1 MAEAKSKIRFYK
13 YVTPPKDAGATISV
27 GNKTI
32 AGSNFSATIN
42 AVNSLGATVNS
53 IAVALQGQRQGQQLA
68 QAQAD
73 RRAQLQ
79 RDRNRENKLE
89 GKGTKAK
96 EVVGAVV
103 KGGASFL
110 ESLFKFLKDFL
121 IFTALDWLADPK
133 NRERIEKTLERIGK
147 VFKWIKNTFEWV
159 ANWIGENWEKT
170 FGEDKTWQERLEGA
184 SGLLLGAGAAL
195 LGLAFLKNPVGT
207 IANFVKILS
216 TVGKGI
222 LNIGKA
228 LGGSALGQVAMG
240 ATQGYFAY
248 QDVMANYD
256 GPEEDRVAAARGA
269 ATGATAGAVGL
280 GMLGNKIA
288 GPLGGIIGNALGGFL
303 GKEAGKFLGPI
314 VGDFFNTMQDVFGG
328 IMSFLEE
335 TFKPVGDALE
345 ELFVQMGPAIE
356 KLTNFIK
363 PHLPKLKELA
373 TFIGKIAFGPLILL
387 MKGITN
393 LLKMI
398 NGGKAED
405 PNSSSNPES
414 TDEKSAGGIFK
425 MPPLLSKGGW
435 ISGPQSGYP
444 VSMDGGKSV
453 SFIGHGTEYV
463 AKRSS
468 GGFVIPFDTPHTRRD
483 PGLTQRRMTEAK
495 SYGYQTPEFSIGG
508 KFDYAGAFAPTFNK
522 TVNMPSP
529 TYSKLPERSIGGF
542 IKSVAGAAGAAFGGP
557 SVTAAMG
564 MLGNV
569 AGAAQKL
576 TTAAMPAIAS
586 VIPGGKL
593 TGQFLSDALSKVKT
607 AAAEVKAGNM
617 EEAVK
622 TIVAEAIV
630 LPTATSQ
637 TGSAG
642 GEGTPVP
649 IPSAENPATDFLKS
663 RFGSFAELANP
674 LSNFF

>member
-32 AGSNFSATIN
+32 AGSNFTATIN

-53 IAVALQGQRQGQQLA
+53 IAVALQGQRAAQQTA

-79 RDRNRENKLE
+79 RDRQREGRLE
-89 GKGTKAK
+89 STKGKAK
-96 EVVGAVV
+96 EIVGGVV

-110 ESLFKFLKDFL
+110 ENLLKFLKDFL
-121 IFTALDWLADPK
+121 IFTALDWLSDPA
-133 NRERIEKTLERIGK
+133 NRERIQKVVDGIGNFFNWMRDTFNW
-147 VFKWIKNTFEWV
+147 VTEWIS
-159 ANWIGENWEKT
+159 ENWEKT
-170 FGEDKTWQERLEGA
+170 FGEDKTWRERLEGA

-195 LGLAFLKNPVGT
+195 LGLAFLKDPIGT
-207 IANFVKILS
+207 IANFTKIIT

-228 LGGSALGQVAMG
+228 LGGTALGQVAMG

-248 QDVMANYD
+248 QDVMENYD

-269 ATGATAGAVGL
+269 AVGATTGAVGL

-314 VGDFFNTMQDVFGG
+314 VGDFFKTMQDVFGN

-335 TFKPVGDALE
+335 TFKPVGEALE
-345 ELFVQMGPAIE
+345 QLFVEMGPAID
-356 KLTNFIK
+356 KLTQFIK
-363 PHLPKLKELA
+363 PHLPKLKEIA
-373 TFIGKIAFGPLILL
+373 EFIGKIAFQPLILL
-387 MKGITN
+387 LKGVTN
-393 LLKMI
+393 LLKLV

-405 PNSSSNPES
+405 PTNKAEPTE
-414 TDEKSAGGIFK
+414 EKSAGGLFR

-463 AKRSS
+463 AQRSS

-483 PGLTQRRMTEAK
+483 PGLTGRRMAQAK
-495 SYGYQTPEFSIGG
+495 SYGYKTPEFSIGG
-508 KFDYAGAFAPTFNK
+508 QFNYANAFTPTFNK
-522 TVNMPSP
+522 TVNIPSP
-529 TYSKLPERSIGGF
+529 TYSKLPQRSIGGF
-542 IKSVAGAAGAAFGGP
+542 VKGIASAAGSIFGGP
-557 SVTAAMG
+557 AVGAAMG

-569 AGAAQKL
+569 AGAAQNITK
-576 TTAAMPAIAS
+576 AAMPVISS
-586 VIPGGKL
+586 VIPGGNI
-593 TGQFLSDALSKVKT
+593 TGKFLSDALAKVKT

-637 TGSAG
+637 TGAAG